1 MALTPART
9 MPGVLELLP
18 RDQIAFQRMLDVIRR
33 NYERFGFLPVE
44 TPVIEFS
51 DVLLTKT
58 GGETERQVY
67 FVQSTGA
74 LNAADKTHDGV
85 PELALR
91 FDLTVPLARYVA
103 EHEHD
108 LSFPFRR
115 YQMQRVYRGERAQRG
130 RFREFYQCDIDVI
143 GKDALSVRYD
153 AEMPAVIYSVFRELD
168 IGPFTIQLNNRKLM
182 RGFFEGLGIADG
194 EQQMLVLREVDKLD
208 KRGAD
213 YVRDDADRRGVRLE
227 RRGGRQ
233 DPRLRAGAL
242 DLAAGRARQARRAGR
257 RHRNDGAGPRR
268 TARSAGPDP
277 GASACRE
284 THYALNLSIARGLD
298 YYTGT
303 VYETTL
309 NDHPQIGSICSGGRY
324 ENLAGHYTKSKLP
337 GVGISIGLTR
347 LFWQLRDAGLVDTA
361 KSTVDVLVTQMDEA
375 QLPAYL
381 ALASELRA
389 AGIATEVVLEGGKL
403 GKQFKYADRAGI
415 RFVVVLGEDETRA
428 RRGDGE
434 GPASRGAVRGGAR
447 RTGQGA
453 AGGAGAGSGD
463 GVKPTAGDPEQIRA
477 IHPRGSSEHNRHHRP
492 RRHSLTRAQLVA
504 VARHGDKVSTGS
516 GRARARAAR
525 RRFPRRKGQL
535 RRTDLRR
542 HHRLRQQC
550 RQAAGRAPRARRI
563 ARWQCACARKARCW
577 KNCSTT

>member
-18 RDQIAFQRMLDVIRR
+18 LDQIAFQRMLDTIRR
-33 NYERFGFLPVE
+33 NYERFGFLPIE
-44 TPVIEFS
+44 TPVIEHS

-74 LNAADKTHDGV
+74 LGAADKGGV

-143 GKDALSVRYD
+143 GKDSLSVRYD
-153 AEMPAVIYSVFRELD
+153 AEIPAVIYSVFKELN
-168 IGPFTIQLNNRKLM
+168 IGAFTIQLNNRKLM
-182 RGFFEGLGIADG
+182 RGYFENLGIADPD
-194 EQQMLVLREVDKLD
+194 QQMLVLREVDKLD

-213 YVRDDADRRGVRLE
+213 YVRDTLTGDAFGLSADVAQKILAFVQVRSTSVDDAFAKL
-227 RRGGRQ
+227 
-233 DPRLRAGAL
+233 DAL
-242 DLAAGRARQARRAGR
+242 GSGSETFEQGRAELKEVLGLIRDFGV
-257 RHRNDGAGPRR
+257 
-268 TARSAGPDP
+268 PD
-277 GASACRE
+277 S
-284 THYALNLSIARGLD
+284 HFALNLSIARGLD

-309 NDHPQIGSICSGGRY
+309 NDHPGIGSICSGGRY
-324 ENLAGHYTKSKLP
+324 ENLAGQYTKSHLP

-347 LFWQLRDAGLVDTA
+347 LYWQLRDAGLISTA
-361 KSTVDVLVTQMDEA
+361 RSTVDVLVTQMDAA
-375 QLPAYL
+375 QMPAYL
-381 ALASELRA
+381 AVASELRN

-415 RFVVVLGEDETRA
+415 RFVVVLGEDEIA
-428 RRGDGE
+428 K
-434 GPASRGAVRGGAR
+434 
-447 RTGQGA
+447 
-453 AGGAGAGSGD
+453 
-463 GVKPTAGDPEQIRA
+463 GVVTVK
-477 IHPRGSSEHNRHHRP
+477 
-492 RRHSLTRAQLVA
+492 
-504 VARHGDKVSTGS
+504 
-516 GRARARAAR
+516 
-525 RRFPRRKGQL
+525 
-535 RRTDLRR
+535 DLRR
-542 HHRLRQQC
+542 EDQFEVARADLVKTLRVELA
-550 RQAAGRAPRARRI
+550 QAEIGR
-563 ARWQCACARKARCW
+563 
-577 KNCSTT
+577 

>member
-18 RDQIAFQRMLDVIRR
+18 LDQIAFQRMLDTIRR

-74 LNAADKTHDGV
+74 LNASEKGEEGK

-143 GKDALSVRYD
+143 GKDSLSVRYD
-153 AEMPAVIYSVFRELD
+153 AEIPAVIYSVFRELN

-182 RGFFEGLGIADG
+182 RGFFESLGIADG
-194 EQQMLVLREVDKLD
+194 EQQTLVLREVDKLD

-213 YVRDDADRRGVRLE
+213 YVRETLVGEQFSLSADVANKILDFVQVRSTSLQDAFDKL
-227 RRGGRQ
+227 
-233 DPRLRAGAL
+233 DAL
-242 DLAAGRARQARRAGR
+242 
-257 RHRNDGAGPRR
+257 GAGPE
-268 TARSAGPDP
+268 AMEQGRSELKEVLGLIRDFGVPE
-277 GASACRE
+277 S
-284 THYALNLSIARGLD
+284 HFVLNLSIARGLD

-324 ENLAGHYTKSKLP
+324 ENLAGQYTKSHLP

-347 LFWQLRDAGLVDTA
+347 LYWQLRDAGLINTA
-361 KSTVDVLVTQMDEA
+361 QSTVDVLVTQMDAA
-375 QLPAYL
+375 QMPAYL
-381 ALASELRA
+381 ALASELRG
-389 AGIATEVVLEGGKL
+389 AGIATEVVLDGGKL

-415 RFVVVLGEDETRA
+415 RFVIVLGEDEIANNVVT
-428 RRGDGE
+428 
-434 GPASRGAVRGGAR
+434 
-447 RTGQGA
+447 
-453 AGGAGAGSGD
+453 
-463 GVKPTAGDPEQIRA
+463 VK
-477 IHPRGSSEHNRHHRP
+477 
-492 RRHSLTRAQLVA
+492 
-504 VARHGDKVSTGS
+504 
-516 GRARARAAR
+516 
-525 RRFPRRKGQL
+525 
-535 RRTDLRR
+535 DLRR
-542 HHRLRQQC
+542 EDQFQVARGELIKTLRVELA
-550 RQAAGRAPRARRI
+550 QAAI
-563 ARWQCACARKARCW
+563 Q
-577 KNCSTT
+577 S

>member
-1 MALTPART
+1 MALTQART

-18 RDQIAFQRMLDVIRR
+18 LDQIAFQRMLDVIRR

-74 LNAADKTHDGV
+74 LAQEKDR

-153 AEMPAVIYSVFRELD
+153 AEIPAVIYSVFRELD
-168 IGPFTIQLNNRKLM
+168 VGAFTIQMNNRKLM
-182 RGFFEGLGIADG
+182 RGYFEGLGIDDA
-194 EQQMLVLREVDKLD
+194 EKQMLVLREVDKLD
-208 KRGAD
+208 KRGPQ
-213 YVRDDADRRGVRLE
+213 YVRDTLTGEAFGLSHEAADRILDFVQVRSTSLADALAKLDALGS
-227 RRGGRQ
+227 GGETFEQ
-233 DPRLRAGAL
+233 
-242 DLAAGRARQARRAGR
+242 GRAELKEVLGLLRDFGV
-257 RHRNDGAGPRR
+257 
-268 TARSAGPDP
+268 PD
-277 GASACRE
+277 
-284 THYALNLSIARGLD
+284 THFVLNLSIARGLD

-309 NDHPQIGSICSGGRY
+309 NDHPDIGSVCSGGRY
-324 ENLAGHYTKSKLP
+324 ENLAGQYTKSHLP

-347 LFWQLRDAGLVDTA
+347 LFWQLRDAGLIA
-361 KSTVDVLVTQMDEA
+361 RAQSTVDVLVTQMDA
-375 QLPAYL
+375 ADLPHYI
-381 ALASELRA
+381 ALATELRQ
-389 AGIATEVVLEGGKL
+389 AGIATEVVMEGGKL

-415 RFVVVLGEDETRA
+415 RFVLVLGEDELA
-428 RRGDGE
+428 RN
-434 GPASRGAVRGGAR
+434 VV
-447 RTGQGA
+447 T
-453 AGGAGAGSGD
+453 
-463 GVKPTAGDPEQIRA
+463 VK
-477 IHPRGSSEHNRHHRP
+477 
-492 RRHSLTRAQLVA
+492 
-504 VARHGDKVSTGS
+504 
-516 GRARARAAR
+516 
-525 RRFPRRKGQL
+525 
-535 RRTDLRR
+535 DLRR
-542 HHRLRQQC
+542 EDQFEVARTELIKALRVELA
-550 RQAAGRAPRARRI
+550 QADISLHQSSKP
-563 ARWQCACARKARCW
+563 
-577 KNCSTT
+577 

>member
-18 RDQIAFQRMLDVIRR
+18 LDQIAFQRMLDVIRR

-44 TPVIEFS
+44 TPVMEYS

-74 LNAADKTHDGV
+74 MEQGEK

-143 GKDALSVRYD
+143 GKDSLSIRYD
-153 AEMPAVIYSVFRELD
+153 AELPAVIYSVFRELN
-168 IGPFTIQLNNRKLM
+168 IGAFTIQLNNRKLM
-182 RGFFEGLGIADG
+182 RGYFESLGVTDP
-194 EQQMLVLREVDKLD
+194 EQQTLVLREVDKLD

-213 YVRDDADRRGVRLE
+213 YVRETLVGEGFGLTAEAAQKILDFVQVRSTSLNDALSKLDALGSGPEVMEQGRNELKEVLQLIHAFGV
-227 RRGGRQ
+227 
-233 DPRLRAGAL
+233 P
-242 DLAAGRARQARRAGR
+242 
-257 RHRNDGAGPRR
+257 
-268 TARSAGPDP
+268 
-277 GASACRE
+277 E

-324 ENLAGHYTKSKLP
+324 ENLAGQYTKSHLP

-347 LFWQLRDAGLVDTA
+347 LYWQLRDTGLIGTA
-361 KSTVDVLVTQMDEA
+361 RSTVDVLVTQMDVA

-381 ALASELRA
+381 AVASELRA

-415 RFVVVLGEDETRA
+415 RFVIVLGEDELA
-428 RRGDGE
+428 K
-434 GPASRGAVRGGAR
+434 
-447 RTGQGA
+447 
-453 AGGAGAGSGD
+453 
-463 GVKPTAGDPEQIRA
+463 GVVTVK
-477 IHPRGSSEHNRHHRP
+477 
-492 RRHSLTRAQLVA
+492 
-504 VARHGDKVSTGS
+504 
-516 GRARARAAR
+516 
-525 RRFPRRKGQL
+525 
-535 RRTDLRR
+535 DLRR
-542 HHRLRQQC
+542 EDQFEVARSELIKTLRVELA
-550 RQAAGRAPRARRI
+550 QAEI
-563 ARWQCACARKARCW
+563 
-577 KNCSTT
+577 SS

>member
-18 RDQIAFQRMLDVIRR
+18 LDQIAFQRMLDTIRR
-33 NYERFGFLPVE
+33 NYERFGFLPIE
-44 TPVIEFS
+44 TPVIEYS

-74 LNAADKTHDGV
+74 LGAAAEKGGV

-143 GKDALSVRYD
+143 GKDSLSVRYD
-153 AEMPAVIYSVFRELD
+153 AEIPAVIYSVFRDLN

-182 RGFFEGLGIADG
+182 RGYFENLGIADA

-208 KRGAD
+208 KRGPD
-213 YVRDDADRRGVRLE
+213 YVRDTLTGDAFGLSSEVATKILAFVQVRSTSVADAFAKL
-227 RRGGRQ
+227 
-233 DPRLRAGAL
+233 DAL
-242 DLAAGRARQARRAGR
+242 GTGSDTFEQGRAELKEVLAMIRDFGV
-257 RHRNDGAGPRR
+257 P
-268 TARSAGPDP
+268 
-277 GASACRE
+277 E
-284 THYALNLSIARGLD
+284 THFALNLSIARGLD

-309 NDHPQIGSICSGGRY
+309 NDHPGIGSICSGGRY
-324 ENLAGHYTKSKLP
+324 ENLAGQYTKSHLP

-347 LFWQLRDAGLVDTA
+347 LYWQLRDAGLVSTA
-361 KSTVDVLVTQMDEA
+361 QSTVDVLVTQMDAA
-375 QLPAYL
+375 QLSTYL
-381 ALASELRA
+381 AVAGELRN

-415 RFVVVLGEDETRA
+415 RFVVVLGEDEIA
-428 RRGDGE
+428 K
-434 GPASRGAVRGGAR
+434 
-447 RTGQGA
+447 
-453 AGGAGAGSGD
+453 
-463 GVKPTAGDPEQIRA
+463 GVVTVK
-477 IHPRGSSEHNRHHRP
+477 
-492 RRHSLTRAQLVA
+492 
-504 VARHGDKVSTGS
+504 
-516 GRARARAAR
+516 
-525 RRFPRRKGQL
+525 
-535 RRTDLRR
+535 DLRR
-542 HHRLRQQC
+542 EDQFEVSRADLVKTLRVELA
-550 RQAAGRAPRARRI
+550 QAEIGR
-563 ARWQCACARKARCW
+563 
-577 KNCSTT
+577 

>member
-18 RDQIAFQRMLDVIRR
+18 LDQIAFQRMLDVIRR

-44 TPVIEFS
+44 TPVIEYS

-74 LNAADKTHDGV
+74 LEQGEK

-143 GKDALSVRYD
+143 GKDGLSVRYD
-153 AEMPAVIYSVFRELD
+153 AELPAVIYSVFRELN
-168 IGPFTIQLNNRKLM
+168 IGAFTIQLNNRKLM
-182 RGFFEGLGIADG
+182 RGFFESLGVTDG
-194 EQQMLVLREVDKLD
+194 EQQTLVLREVDKLD

-213 YVRDDADRRGVRLE
+213 YVRDTLTGEQFGLSAEVAQKILDFVQVRSTSLQDAFDKL
-227 RRGGRQ
+227 
-233 DPRLRAGAL
+233 DAL
-242 DLAAGRARQARRAGR
+242 GSGPESMEQGRAELKEVLGLIRDFGV
-257 RHRNDGAGPRR
+257 P
-268 TARSAGPDP
+268 
-277 GASACRE
+277 E
-284 THYALNLSIARGLD
+284 THYVLNLSIARGLD

-324 ENLAGHYTKSKLP
+324 ENLASQYTKSKLP

-347 LFWQLRDAGLVDTA
+347 LYWQLRDAGLIATSQ
-361 KSTVDVLVTQMDEA
+361 STVDVLVTQMDAA
-375 QLPAYL
+375 QMPAYL
-381 ALASELRA
+381 ALANELRS

-415 RFVVVLGEDETRA
+415 RFVVVLGEDEIA
-428 RRGDGE
+428 K
-434 GPASRGAVRGGAR
+434 
-447 RTGQGA
+447 
-453 AGGAGAGSGD
+453 
-463 GVKPTAGDPEQIRA
+463 GVVTVK
-477 IHPRGSSEHNRHHRP
+477 
-492 RRHSLTRAQLVA
+492 
-504 VARHGDKVSTGS
+504 
-516 GRARARAAR
+516 
-525 RRFPRRKGQL
+525 
-535 RRTDLRR
+535 DLRR
-542 HHRLRQQC
+542 EDQFEVSRAELIKSLRVELA
-550 RQAAGRAPRARRI
+550 QAEIGR
-563 ARWQCACARKARCW
+563 
-577 KNCSTT
+577 